1 LLKCAGKNGCGLLK
15 EFNIEFATRMS
26 EASFFILDS
35 QRPDADRAA
44 IYMALVACEIALKS
58 VLESAGVELKSIP
71 KTHNLSKLLK
81 MVSKRKVLVDIGNK
95 HFKEVSA
102 SRLRGVVVD
111 ANYANATVGNL
122 MEAEQNGASVFPNEI
137 RYGAILKHYPALT
150 ICKLGLKL
158 VDWVKDHQLS
168 IK

>member
-1 LLKCAGKNGCGLLK
+1 
-15 EFNIEFATRMS
+15 
-26 EASFFILDS
+26 
-35 QRPDADRAA
+35 
-44 IYMALVACEIALKS
+44 MALVACEIALKS
-58 VLESAGVELKSIP
+58 VLESAGVELESIP

-95 HFKEVSA
+95 NFQEVSA

-122 MEAEQNGASVFPNEI
+122 MQAEQNGASVFPNEI

-150 ICKLGLKL
+150 VCNLGIAL
-158 VDWVKDHQLS
+158 VDWVKEHQLS